1 MSELEEKLSK
11 YLAIYKL
18 SSDEKCEFFNI
29 VEPIYNHAEFQ
40 KRMNPQIFPH
50 HGKTSLGEHILSDA
64 LVTYVLAKKK
74 YNKRKNVDV
83 ELSVI
88 IAMFHDLYELPW
100 QNNDDKKNKFI
111 NKHGFVH
118 PIEAIINAS
127 IWYPSYFDDEIKKQ
141 IIIDGVIHHMYPFP
155 VRGTDEEF
163 QETEI
168 HNLSKLKDVDPK
180 VKKLILESCNR
191 SRLLGVSFS
200 KSKYVEGRIMSK
212 ADKVVTYKNEIK
224 SLNSLLALITGK
236 NSDLDNHSKKQ
247 KKK

>member
-11 YLAIYKL
+11 YLTIYKL
-18 SSDEKCEFFNI
+18 TSDEKCEFFNI
-29 VEPIYNHAEFQ
+29 IEPIYKHAEFQ
-40 KRMNPQIFPH
+40 KRMNPQNFPH

-74 YNKRKNVDV
+74 FDKGKKVDV

-127 IWYPSYFDDEIKKQ
+127 IWYPSYFDDEMRKER
-141 IIIDGVIHHMYPFP
+141 IIDGVIHHMYPFP
-155 VRGTDEEF
+155 VRGTDKDFEEI
-163 QETEI
+163 EI
-168 HNLSKLKDVDPK
+168 HNFAKLKDVKPE
-180 VKKLILESCNR
+180 VKKIILESCNR
-191 SRLLGVSFS
+191 FRIGKVSLS
-200 KSKYVEGRIMSK
+200 KSKYIEGRIMAK
-212 ADKVVTYKNEIK
+212 ADKVVTYKNEIQ
-224 SLNSLLALITGK
+224 SLNSLMALITGK
-236 NSDLDNHSKKQ
+236 NSDLDNYSKKQ